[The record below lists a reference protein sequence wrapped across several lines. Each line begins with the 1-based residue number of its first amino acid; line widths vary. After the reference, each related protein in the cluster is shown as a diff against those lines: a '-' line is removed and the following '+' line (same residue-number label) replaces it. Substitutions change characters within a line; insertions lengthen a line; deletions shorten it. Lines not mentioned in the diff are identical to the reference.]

1 MHELVE
7 SKERKIWRGCKAL
20 KLHAIKLT
28 STQHAAY

>member
-1 MHELVE
+1 MNWWKVK
-7 SKERKIWRGCKAL
+7 KERYGEDAKL